1 MKKFRYLPIV
11 AALGLASL
19 TSCEK
24 YFDDVNVD
32 PTRPKEVTPTVL
44 LPSAMVEY
52 GYGLQGDISRFTSLL
67 TNQIY
72 GADRQ
77 FATYQVYSI
86 TETDTDNWWK
96 FNHYGGAMMDI
107 KTLIDYAMAS
117 EQYHY
122 AGIGKVLMA
131 YGLMTATDLVGDV
144 PYVEAFQGLDNL
156 TPKYESQQVIYDSIQ
171 SLLAQGKV
179 LLADPNVAV
188 SEPGSDDLVYG
199 GDLTKWAMFA
209 NVLSARAHL
218 HLGKT
223 DPNHYAM
230 AIAALGAPGV
240 ESFGS
245 SGDDAVF
252 FFGTDYTASAP
263 WFQYNDQRAD
273 ILFEGF
279 LLDTMTALNDPRMVS
294 YWDADGW
301 LGEYFTRP
309 DAPFFFT
316 SFMEQNFILAEA
328 QFQAG
333 NPGLALTAY
342 NDAVNASLSRHGV
355 VADSAFTANV
365 LSETSGSLT
374 LEKIMVQKYIAM
386 YLEPEVFSDWRR
398 TGFPNLVPSA
408 GNVTGDV
415 IPRRLP
421 YPQSERLFNGANC
434 NCASQNITSKVW
446 WDM

>member
-1 MKKFRYLPIV
+1 MKKLKYLSII

-44 LPSAMVEY
+44 LPSAIVEY
-52 GYGLQGDISRFTSLL
+52 GYGMQGDISRYTSLL
-67 TNQIY
+67 MNQIY

-77 FATYQVYSI
+77 FATYQIYSI
-86 TETDTDNWWK
+86 TETETDNWWK

-107 KTLIDYAMAS
+107 HTMIDYAMAS

-131 YGLMTATDLVGDV
+131 YGLMTATDLMGDI

-156 TPKYESQQVIYDSIQ
+156 SPKYESQQVIYDSIQ

-179 LLADPNVAV
+179 LLADPSTAV
-188 SEPGSDDLVYG
+188 TEPGAEDLIYG
-199 GDLTKWAMFA
+199 GDLNHWIMAA

-218 HLGKT
+218 HLGKQ
-223 DPNHYAM
+223 DPSHYAA
-230 AIAALGAPGV
+230 AIAALGTSGV

-245 SGDDAVF
+245 AADDAVF
-252 FFGTDYTASAP
+252 YFGSDYTAAAP
-263 WFQYNDQRAD
+263 WYLYNDQRAD

-279 LLDTMTALNDPRMVS
+279 LLDTMTALNDPRMAS

-309 DAPFFFT
+309 DAPYFFT

-328 QFQAG
+328 AFQDG
-333 NPGLALTAY
+333 QTNVALTAY

-365 LSETSGSLT
+365 LSETTSSLT

-386 YLEPEVFSDWRR
+386 YLDPEVFSDWRR
-398 TGFPNLVPSA
+398 TGFPHLLPSP

-434 NCASQNITSKVW
+434 NCASQNITSRVW
-446 WDM
+446 WDI